1 MVIVV
6 IELTERPLA
15 RERSKERPV
24 MFRPGTSATA
34 EPSPAMANMVDK
46 NRVKIK

>member
-1 MVIVV
+1 MKLKKI
-6 IELTERPLA
+6 TSLA
-15 RERSKERPV
+15 

-34 EPSPAMANMVDK
+34 EPSPAIANMVDK